1 MEDVFAYTKFLDF
14 WGKAAPETPYGKDA
28 HIKPHLFFEL
38 GQLEK
43 IYDETEAL
51 IFLLKEMQG
60 DPARLSLISHHLKQL
75 PRLPI
80 GPHQSRQSQKEDAF
94 DEIELFQ
101 IKKFLHNYRT
111 LMAQLP
117 LNAKRAFGF
126 EYYSQGLEEKLNVGQ
141 LNPESF
147 YVADA
152 YSSELQKIRREILE
166 ADEAIQR
173 LEAERAA
180 EILEK
185 FGLDFFG
192 QPFLLA
198 PKAKLGD
205 LAFASQILA
214 IEPYDDALLYVRPL
228 KCAAS
233 LAIAEKR
240 LELAQRER
248 TCEMVVL
255 ESLSHDVRAEMPN
268 LGKYIDTALGFDLA
282 WARARMAVE
291 LNLTRPIFHTKSS
304 IRIDKGRFPPC
315 ESTCAEHGLKYFPLD
330 AHFES
335 SATVIFGSN
344 MGGKTI
350 VLQTAAFL
358 QLAAQAGLF
367 VPAGLF
373 ETRIFHSF
381 HYIGELHGRNAH
393 QEANQEH
400 RGLSGFG
407 MEMQQLIKAWRS
419 IAPDD
424 KGAMLLMDEFAR
436 TTSSKESEALLAAVL
451 EAISKRVNTVAICST
466 HFHRVP
472 RIPGVNFLRMAGFNK
487 NNAQTGPSPD
497 PMSGIAECMDYRLI
511 TDDGKQSS
519 DAIAIAQLLGLDREL
534 VRRAEVY
541 FGETPS

>member
-14 WGKAAPETPYGKDA
+14 WCKATPETPYGKDA
-28 HIKPHLFFEL
+28 HKEPHLYFEA

-43 IYDETEAL
+43 IYDATEAL
-51 IFLLKEMQG
+51 ISLLKEMQG
-60 DPARLSLISHHLKQL
+60 DPARHSLISHHLKQL
-75 PRLPI
+75 PRMPL
-80 GPHQSRQSQKEDAF
+80 GPHQSQKEDAF

-101 IKKFLHNYRT
+101 IKKFLHNYRA
-111 LMAQLP
+111 LIAQLP
-117 LNAKRAFGF
+117 PNVQRAFGF
-126 EYYSQGLEEKLNVGQ
+126 EFHSQALEERLNVGQ

-152 YSSELQKIRREILE
+152 YSPELHKIRREILE
-166 ADEAIQR
+166 ADEAVQR

-180 EILEK
+180 EVLER

-198 PKAKLGD
+198 PKSKFGAKLGD
-205 LAFASQILA
+205 LASASQILA
-214 IEPYDDALLYVRPL
+214 IEPYDDALFYVRPL

-233 LAIAEKR
+233 LAIAELR

-248 TCEMVVL
+248 ACETAVL
-255 ESLSHDVRAEMPN
+255 ESLSQEVCTEMPN
-268 LGKYIDTALGFDLA
+268 LRKYTDAVLGFDLA

-291 LNLTRPIFHTKSS
+291 LNLTRPILHAKNS
-304 IRIDKGRFPPC
+304 IRIDQGRFPPC

-358 QLAAQAGLF
+358 QLIAQAGLF

-373 ETRIFHSF
+373 ETRIFRSF
-381 HYIGELHGRNAH
+381 HYIGELHSSNANH
-393 QEANQEH
+393 EH

-407 MEMQQLIKAWRS
+407 MEMQQLIVAWRS
-419 IAPDD
+419 VATDD
-424 KGAMLLMDEFAR
+424 IGTMLLMDEFAR

-451 EAISKRVNTVAICST
+451 EAISKRANTIAICST

-472 RIPGVNFLRMAGFNK
+472 RIPDVSFLRMAGFNK
-487 NNAQTGPSPD
+487 KNTPTNPSPD
-497 PMSGIAECMDYRLI
+497 PIGGIAECMDYRLI
-511 TDDGKQSS
+511 SDDGKQSS
-519 DAIAIAQLLGLDREL
+519 DAIAITQILGLDEEL
-534 VRRAEVY
+534 VKRAQM
-541 FGETPS
+541 FFDGSPD

>member
-14 WGKAAPETPYGKDA
+14 WRRATPETPYGKDA
-28 HIKPHLFFEL
+28 HQEPHLFFEV

-51 IFLLKEMQG
+51 ISLLKELQNA
-60 DPARLSLISHHLKQL
+60 PARLSLISHHLKQL
-75 PRLPI
+75 PRIPI
-80 GPHQSRQSQKEDAF
+80 EPHQSQKVDDAF
-94 DEIELFQ
+94 DEIQLFQ
-101 IKKFLHNYRT
+101 IKKFLNNYRA

-117 LNAKRAFGF
+117 PDAQRAFGF
-126 EYYSQGLEEKLNVGQ
+126 EYCSQGLEESLNIGQ

-152 YSSELQKIRREILE
+152 YSPELQKIRREILE
-166 ADEAIQR
+166 ADEAVQR

-185 FGLDFFG
+185 FGLDFCG

-198 PKAKLGD
+198 PKTKLGD
-205 LAFASQILA
+205 LASASQILA
-214 IEPYDDALLYVRPL
+214 IEPYDDALFYVRPL

-248 TCEMVVL
+248 ACEMAVL
-255 ESLSHDVRAEMPN
+255 ESLSQDVCKEMPN
-268 LGKYIDTALGFDLA
+268 LYKYIAATLGFDLA

-291 LNLTRPIFHTKSS
+291 LNLTRPILHTKTS

-330 AHFES
+330 AHFAAR
-335 SATVIFGSN
+335 ATVIFGSN

-367 VPAGLF
+367 VPAELF
-373 ETRIFHSF
+373 ETRIFHHF
-381 HYIGELHGRNAH
+381 QYIGELHGGNSI
-393 QEANQEH
+393 QEH

-419 IAPDD
+419 VAPDD
-424 KGAMLLMDEFAR
+424 CGTMLLMDEFAR

-451 EAISKRVNTVAICST
+451 EAISKRANTIALCST

-472 RIPGVNFLRMAGFNK
+472 RIPSVNFLRMAGFKK
-487 NNAQTGPSPD
+487 NNAHPGPNSD
-497 PMSGIAECMDYRLI
+497 PIGGIAECMDFSLVP
-511 TDDGKQSS
+511 DDGKQSS
-519 DAIAIAQLLGLDREL
+519 DAIAIAQILGLDEEL
-534 VRRAEVY
+534 VRKAEV
-541 FGETPS
+541 FFDGSQS

>member
-1 MEDVFAYTKFLDF
+1 MQNVFAYTKFLDF
-14 WGKAAPETPYGKDA
+14 WGKVAPETPYGKDA
-28 HIKPHLFFEL
+28 HKEPHLFFEV

-43 IYDETEAL
+43 IYDNTEAL
-51 IFLLKEMQG
+51 ISLLQEMRD

-75 PRLPI
+75 PRLPF
-80 GPHQSRQSQKEDAF
+80 GPHQSQRESAF

-101 IKKFLHNYRT
+101 IKKFLHNYRA

-117 LNAKRAFGF
+117 PSAQRAFGF
-126 EYYSQGLEEKLNVGQ
+126 EYCSQGLEERLNVGQ

-147 YVADA
+147 YVGDA
-152 YSSELQKIRREILE
+152 YSPELQKIRREIFE
-166 ADEAIQR
+166 ADEAVQR
-173 LEAERAA
+173 QESERAA

-185 FGLDFFG
+185 FGLNFCG

-205 LAFASQILA
+205 LASASRLLA
-214 IEPYDDALLYVRPL
+214 IEPYDDALFYVRPL
-228 KCAAS
+228 KRATS

-240 LELAQRER
+240 LELALRER
-248 TCEMVVL
+248 ACELAVL
-255 ESLSHDVRAEMPN
+255 ESLSTNVCAEMPN
-268 LGKYIDTALGFDLA
+268 LEKYIAAALGFDLA
-282 WARARMAVE
+282 WARAQMAFE
-291 LNLTRPIFHTKSS
+291 LNLTRPILHTKNS

-315 ESTCAEHGLKYFPLD
+315 ESICAEHGLKYFPLD
-330 AHFES
+330 ARFES

-367 VPAGLF
+367 VPAALF
-373 ETRIFHSF
+373 ETRIFHCF
-381 HYIGELHGRNAH
+381 HYIGELHVGNSGR
-393 QEANQEH
+393 EASREH

-424 KGAMLLMDEFAR
+424 SGTMLLMDEFAR

-451 EAISKRVNTVAICST
+451 ESISKRANTIALCST

-472 RIPGVNFLRMAGFNK
+472 RINGVNFLRMAGFNK
-487 NNAQTGPSPD
+487 SNAHTAPNCD
-497 PMSGIAECMDYRLI
+497 PIGGIAECMDFSLVP
-511 TDDGKQSS
+511 DDCKQSS
-519 DAIAIAQLLGLDREL
+519 DAIAIAQILGLDGEL
-534 VRRAEVY
+534 VGRAQAFFDEAPY
-541 FGETPS
+541 

>member
-14 WGKAAPETPYGKDA
+14 WRRATPETPYGKDA
-28 HIKPHLFFEL
+28 LKEPHLFFDV

-51 IFLLKEMQG
+51 IYLLKELQD

-75 PRLPI
+75 PRLPF
-80 GPHQSRQSQKEDAF
+80 GPHQSQKEGSF

-101 IKKFLHNYRT
+101 IKKFLHNYRA

-117 LNAKRAFGF
+117 PKAQRAFGF
-126 EYYSQGLEEKLNVGQ
+126 EYCSQGLEERLNVGQ

-152 YSSELQKIRREILE
+152 YSPELQKIRREILE
-166 ADEAIQR
+166 ADEAVQR
-173 LEAERAA
+173 LETERAA
-180 EILEK
+180 EILKK
-185 FGLDFFG
+185 FGLDFCG

-205 LAFASQILA
+205 LASASKLLA
-214 IEPYDDALLYVRPL
+214 IEPYDDALFYVRPL
-228 KCAAS
+228 RCAAS
-233 LAIAEKR
+233 LATAEKR

-248 TCEMVVL
+248 ACEMAVL
-255 ESLSHDVRAEMPN
+255 ESLSQGVCKEMPN
-268 LGKYIDTALGFDLA
+268 LDKYIAAALGFDLA

-291 LNLTRPIFHTKSS
+291 LNLTRPILHTKNS
-304 IRIDKGRFPPC
+304 ISIDKGRFPPC
-315 ESTCAEHGLKYFPLD
+315 ESTCAKHGLKYFPLD

-367 VPAGLF
+367 VPAAQF
-373 ETRIFHSF
+373 ETRLFHNF
-381 HYIGELHGRNAH
+381 HYIGELHSSNSS
-393 QEANQEH
+393 QEH

-407 MEMQQLIKAWRS
+407 MEMQQLIKAWQS

-424 KGAMLLMDEFAR
+424 SGTMLLMDEFAR

-451 EAISKRVNTVAICST
+451 EAISKRTNTIALCST

-472 RIPGVNFLRMAGFNK
+472 HIPSVNFLRMAGFNK
-487 NNAQTGPSPD
+487 ITAHAGPNTD
-497 PMSGIAECMDYRLI
+497 PISGIAECMDYRLVP
-511 TDDGKQSS
+511 DDGKQSS
-519 DAIAIAQLLGLDREL
+519 DAIAIAQILGLDGEL
-534 VRRAEVY
+534 AGRAEVF
-541 FGETPS
+541 FGEAQS